1 MENMWMKSSVRVKI
15 TNQITNLTTT
25 KNVIGNIFGP
35 YHYSCFYHLC
45 TISLSQTQRHM
56 ISIHRKVVT
65 RNDLKWPQK
74 YSKTMCH
81 FFSRNAMLKYY
92 RERKREREKL
102 STQLKF
108 SYNCECR
115 NVICIRIHLC
125 MFFISCRWLFVFISV
140 VVTIVVGAFVVVVN
154 EYKIEI
160 EFCSW
165 YVRNWSNYF
174 RHWCVVNTAKIVY
187 SIQFFL
193 RTFMF
198 T

>member
-92 RERKREREKL
+92 RERKREREIVD
-102 STQLKF
+102 SIEIFVQLWMSKCYLHSHSSVYVLYF
-108 SYNCECR
+108 VPM
-115 NVICIRIHLC
+115 VICLYQRRRHHRRRRLRRCCQRI
-125 MFFISCRWLFVFISV
+125 
-140 VVTIVVGAFVVVVN
+140 
-154 EYKIEI
+154 
-160 EFCSW
+160 
-165 YVRNWSNYF
+165 
-174 RHWCVVNTAKIVY
+174 
-187 SIQFFL
+187 
-193 RTFMF
+193 
-198 T
+198 